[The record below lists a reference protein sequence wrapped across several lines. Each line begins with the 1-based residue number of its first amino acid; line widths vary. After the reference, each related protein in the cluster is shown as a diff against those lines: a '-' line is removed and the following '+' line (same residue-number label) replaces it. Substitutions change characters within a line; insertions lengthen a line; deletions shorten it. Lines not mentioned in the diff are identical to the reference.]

1 MVPLRSISIFTF
13 GFLLLFLCSSLA
25 EQQQFAVD
33 GKVLELD
40 ESNFEAAIST
50 FDYMFV
56 DFYAPWCGHCKRL
69 SPELDKASVNL
80 AVLKQPVV
88 IAKVDA
94 DKYSRLA
101 SKYEIES
108 PKTVDA
114 DPFLEKS
121 KGIKKETST
130 EKNSQTSI
138 RMLILFGESSSEAD
152 YLGQIS
158 RGMCCCGF
166 PTLKIFMHGV
176 PTDYYGPRK
185 ADLLVRFLKKFVA
198 PDVSVLNSDSAISE
212 FIEEAGK
219 NFPIFIGF
227 GLNESVISHLA
238 VKYKKSAWFSVAKD
252 FSDKTMEFYDFD
264 KVPALVALHL
274 TYNEQSIFYGP
285 FEEKFLEDYIKQSLL
300 PLVLPINQD
309 TLKALKDDKRKIVL
323 TIVEDEDD
331 ERSKG
336 LVKLLK
342 AAASAN
348 RDLVFAF
355 VGFEQ
360 WQDFAESFEVSKKIK
375 LPKMIVWDGDV
386 EYFSVIGSDSVEDE
400 DQGSQITRFLKGYRE
415 GSVIQK
421 HIISDDYK
429 AFRNSMFLIGAL
441 ILVLVVI
448 LVSMMMQ
455 SVKEEPSREQVD
467 HSTSLSEAREAL
479 RSGDK
484 QDKID

>member
-101 SKYEIES
+101 SKYEI
-108 PKTVDA
+108 D
-114 DPFLEKS
+114 
-121 KGIKKETST
+121 
-130 EKNSQTSI
+130 
-138 RMLILFGESSSEAD
+138 
-152 YLGQIS
+152 
-158 RGMCCCGF
+158 GF

>member
-1 MVPLRSISIFTF
+1 MVPFRSISIFTF
-13 GFLLLFLCSSLA
+13 GFLLLFRCSSSAA
-25 EQQQFAVD
+25 EQQQFAID

-69 SPELDKASVNL
+69 SPELDKASANL
-80 AVLKQPVV
+80 AVLKQPIV

-101 SKYEIES
+101 SKYEI
-108 PKTVDA
+108 D
-114 DPFLEKS
+114 
-121 KGIKKETST
+121 
-130 EKNSQTSI
+130 
-138 RMLILFGESSSEAD
+138 
-152 YLGQIS
+152 
-158 RGMCCCGF
+158 GF

-252 FSDKTMEFYDFD
+252 FSDTTMEFYDFD
-264 KVPALVALHL
+264 KVPALVTLHL
-274 TYNEQSIFYGP
+274 SYNEQSIFYGP

-309 TLKALKDDKRKIVL
+309 TLKSLKDDKRKIVL

-331 ERSKG
+331 ERSKR

-355 VGFEQ
+355 VGFKQ

-400 DQGSQITRFLKGYRE
+400 DQGSQITRFLKGYRD

-448 LVSMMMQ
+448 LVAMMMQ
-455 SVKEEPSREQVD
+455 AVKEEPSREQVD
-467 HSTSLSEAREAL
+467 HPGSSTSLSEAREAL

-484 QDKID
+484 EEKID